1 METDNTRIL
10 FTNHGLHR
18 NKLGKRLVNCQIVNF
33 LYSILEPEIY
43 PPISLGWYE
52 PQNCNHLTREN
63 NQITSLT
70 RNSSR
75 NKKIPMTISDDFYG
89 KFKNYKIN
97 KHKYLYT

>member
-18 NKLGKRLVNCQIVNF
+18 NKMGKQLVNCQIVTF
-33 LYSILEPEIY
+33 LYSILEPKKY

-52 PQNCNHLTREN
+52 PQNYNFPTQEDN
-63 NQITSLT
+63 KKNSVT

-75 NKKIPMTISDDFYG
+75 NKRMPVTRSDDF
-89 KFKNYKIN
+89 
-97 KHKYLYT
+97 LWQV